1 MGPRCRVDGK
11 PAYFF
16 LAAVFLAFFGAAFLT
31 TFAFLTTEA
40 VFTALFAFFAAF
52 FLAAIFRLPEG
63 VFEAAK
69 LRLMRRRVNHSG
81 QRSVLFV

>member
-1 MGPRCRVDGK
+1 MGPRCRGPIQADGK
-11 PAYFF
+11 PAYFFLAAVF

-31 TFAFLTTEA
+31 TFAF
-40 VFTALFAFFAAF
+40 FAAF

-63 VFEAAK
+63 IFEAAK
-69 LRLMRRRVNHSG
+69 LRLMCRRVNHSE